1 MAKSSAKFYG
11 GVFIDGPLEVKSSGG
26 VEFPLS
32 LGAGEFTLFLRMDQV
47 EQLAE
52 ICRSVLQ
59 ENTVGSRA

>member
-1 MAKSSAKFYG
+1 MASGSVKLYG
-11 GVFIDGPLEVKSSGG
+11 GVFIDGPLRAKQPG

-32 LGAGEFTLFLRMDQV
+32 IGTEGFELYLRMDQV